1 MRINLQSKMAFPGHI
16 SHSLR
21 WSARLGRAFVLISIL
36 SSAGAVHGQ
45 SSADAVV
52 DRVAQI
58 GMTVRDLDR
67 SVRFFEDALTFSET
81 SRREEE
87 AGGHLKAQ
95 GLADSR
101 LQIATLRL
109 GDETVELTQFIG
121 PVGRPYPED
130 SRSNDRWFQ
139 HIAIIVS
146 DMDRAYAH
154 LEKMNV
160 RHASSRP
167 QRLPDWNKN
176 AAGIKA
182 FYFRDPD
189 GHFLEILEFPP
200 GKGDPKWH
208 RKSDRLFLGID
219 HTAIVVKD
227 TERSL
232 AFYRDRLG
240 MRVVGSSENYGKEQE
255 ALNHVPGAHLR
266 ITTLRASAGPGIE
279 FLEYLEPRDG
289 RDYPSDA
296 RANDLIHWQ
305 TTLVCKDVGS
315 AAVRLK
321 RPDANGE
328 SSGTRESFL
337 LRDPDGHAMI
347 FTQN

>member
-1 MRINLQSKMAFPGHI
+1 
-16 SHSLR
+16 
-21 WSARLGRAFVLISIL
+21 
-36 SSAGAVHGQ
+36 
-45 SSADAVV
+45 
-52 DRVAQI
+52 
-58 GMTVRDLDR
+58 MTVRDLDR
-67 SVRFFEDALTFSET
+67 SVRFFEDVLTFSEL

-87 AGGHLKAQ
+87 AGGLLKEQ

-101 LQIATLRL
+101 LRIATLRL
-109 GDETVELTQFIG
+109 GDETVDLTEFVS
-121 PVGRPYPED
+121 PVGQSFPDD

-146 DMDRAYAH
+146 DMDRAYAR
-154 LEKMNV
+154 LEDLKV
-160 RHASSRP
+160 RRASNEP
-167 QRLPDWNKN
+167 QRLPDWNKS

-189 GHFLEILEFPP
+189 GHYLEILQFPP

-208 RKSDRLFLGID
+208 RKSERLFLGID

-232 AFYRDRLG
+232 GFYRDLLG
-240 MRVVGSSENYGKEQE
+240 MRVVGTSENYGSEQE

-266 ITTLRASAGPGIE
+266 ITTLRTSSGPGIE
-279 FLEYLEPRDG
+279 FLEYLHPRDG
-289 RDYPSDA
+289 RDYPNDA

-305 TTLVCKDVGS
+305 TTLVCRDVGS

-321 RPDANGE
+321 HRAANGK
-328 SSGTRESFL
+328 SSGARGRFL